1 MSHTACKDEFRSN
14 IRSHSWSVFSFF
26 ILSGG
31 VRIQST
37 TTSYLKHVL
46 IITAFENKSGNT
58 VVEHDATVPNGYAV
72 TLTFYKSIFRTS
84 AVSSTKF
91 ASIRIFSS
99 WLLVLEIFIIYIYS
113 HFFFPALDKP
123 WSQVPPFLPPVLSF
137 DFYCAKGSAIP
148 LLVDFRRVLQ
158 AHALA
163 ISASQ
168 FVRKQKSQRVFT
180 SMHSVLLELTKLTYT
195 RLEDKLRSH
204 RGDRNIL
211 V

>member
-99 WLLVLEIFIIYIYS
+99 WLLVLEIFIIYIFTLLLS
-113 HFFFPALDKP
+113 SFGQAVVTGAAI
-123 WSQVPPFLPPVLSF
+123 SPPGSFLRFLLR
-137 DFYCAKGSAIP
+137 KGFSNPTARRFSSS
-148 LLVDFRRVLQ
+148 VASSRSRDFRKSICAQ
-158 AHALA
+158 AKVPTSFYEYALGVA
-163 ISASQ
+163 
-168 FVRKQKSQRVFT
+168 RT
-180 SMHSVLLELTKLTYT
+180 HET
-195 RLEDKLRSH
+195 
-204 RGDRNIL
+204 
-211 V
+211 